1 MHWPILCLYDLI
13 GLAGMKETEIKKCC
27 QLRANV
33 KTKFRGV
40 PINHIQTNMNVQVKL
55 PMDK

>member
-13 GLAGMKETEIKKCC
+13 GLARMKEKEMKKCC
-27 QLRANV
+27 HLGAKV
-33 KTKFRGV
+33 ETKFRGV